1 VASATATIPHT
12 ERFPACLS
20 YVDEP
25 PYPIVCPT
33 CETRYAS
40 TTEGLRRAIRCHQ
53 SVDDVDRENIP
64 ICGVDLQLTSGERA
78 ASPYSDAQLRFLA
91 AVYMAHQR
99 RFDPDLEYDLVWDS
113 MTLLEA
119 YVGIDSDAVQQLLD
133 EGLLRVDCRRPHK
146 LYTVTPDGR
155 EAIGVGHREGI
166 AYGAG
171 TGDLSE
177 SSLHVAMVEVAAR
190 LLAQEYT
197 GAEAPGEAVER
208 YYSVKDGRVDVAV
221 LDTDGDVVATA
232 EAERINNDRG
242 EAIPADFDKM
252 AACEPEAAW
261 WLVKTRSDGNAVLE
275 ALNDPADD
283 EPRVPRT
290 YSENMAP
297 REYRLDTPGLTDVV
311 TFEYARDTLLEETP
325 PSL

>member
-1 VASATATIPHT
+1 
-12 ERFPACLS
+12 
-20 YVDEP
+20 
-25 PYPIVCPT
+25 
-33 CETRYAS
+33 
-40 TTEGLRRAIRCHQ
+40 
-53 SVDDVDRENIP
+53 
-64 ICGVDLQLTSGERA
+64 
-78 ASPYSDAQLRFLA
+78 
-91 AVYMAHQR
+91 
-99 RFDPDLEYDLVWDS
+99 
-113 MTLLEA
+113 LEA
-119 YVGIDSDAVQQLLD
+119 YVGIDDDAVQQLLD
-133 EGLLRVDCRRPHK
+133 EELVRVDCRRPHK
-146 LYTVTPDGR
+146 LYTVTPTGR
-155 EAIGVGHREGI
+155 DAIGVNHREGI

-197 GAEAPGEAVER
+197 GPEAPGATVER
-208 YYSVKDGRVDVAV
+208 YYDVADGRVDVAV
-221 LDTDGDVVATA
+221 LGDDGDVVATA

-252 AACEPEAAW
+252 AAVEPEAAW
-261 WLVKTRSDGNAVLE
+261 WLVKTRSDGHAVLK
-275 ALNDPADD
+275 ALHDPPEG

-325 PSL
+325 LGG